1 MSLTLSSWELI
12 TLLGLVLSTCVAFA
26 RFFMSQ
32 MERRLDTRFIALEEA
47 RHQSQQQWLAQFE
60 ALGDSQTRT
69 EQRTMSLLSELPLQ
83 YQRREDAIRHE
94 TAVIARIDALGEK
107 LHRALECDVRHCPV
121 KEVLDERR

>member
-1 MSLTLSSWELI
+1 MSLSLSSWELL
-12 TLLGLVLSTCVAFA
+12 TLLGIVLSTCVAFA
-26 RFFMSQ
+26 RFFMAQ
-32 MERRLDTRFIALEEA
+32 MERRLDTRFAAQEDA

-60 ALGDSQTRT
+60 ALGESQNRN
-69 EQRTMSLLSELPLQ
+69 EQRAMLLLSELPLQ

-107 LHRALECDVRHCPV
+107 LHRALECDIRHCPV